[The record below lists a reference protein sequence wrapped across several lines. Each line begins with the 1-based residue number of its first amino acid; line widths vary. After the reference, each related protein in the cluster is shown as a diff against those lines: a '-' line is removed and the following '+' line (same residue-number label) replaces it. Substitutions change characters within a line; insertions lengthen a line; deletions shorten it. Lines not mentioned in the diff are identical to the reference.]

1 MISQFFIHRPKF
13 AFVIAIIITLAGSL
27 SIPILSVAE
36 FPEIAPPQISVSTS
50 YRGANAETVKSTI
63 AQTIESSVNGV
74 ENMLYMS
81 SSSANDGSYSLSVTF
96 AVGTDPD
103 MAQVNVQNRVTK
115 TMSKLPAEVQQAGV
129 EVEKVS
135 SSMLLV
141 VNVNSPDESFDSLFL
156 TNYANINIK
165 DSLARQPGVSKVQI
179 IGAMDYAMRIWL
191 NPDKMADLNITT
203 DDVITSI
210 REQNIQVAAGRIGAS
225 PTSKDQRFQYTLQTK
240 GRFQKSEEFAE
251 IIIRAN
257 ANGSKVL
264 LSDVARIELGS
275 SSYDAEGKFNTKPS
289 AIIAVYQSPGA
300 NALDVSKAI
309 RADLARLS
317 KSFPSD
323 VESVIAY
330 DTTEAVSASIAEV
343 IETLIIAIA
352 LVVLIVFIFL
362 QDVRSTLIP
371 AIAIPVSLIGTFSF
385 MLAIGMSINTISL
398 FALVLAIGI
407 VVDDAIVVVENVTR
421 LMKDEGLNSVEATE
435 KCMKEVTG
443 PIVATTLVLLAVFA
457 PTAVM
462 PGITG
467 QMYAQFS
474 ITICIAV
481 LISSVNALTLSP
493 ALAAT
498 LMRVPKEHKS
508 GPNFIFNKYFDKLT
522 DRYTRFV
529 RFLVRRLLLVGIVF
543 IGLLAALGYL
553 ASNTASG
560 FIPVEDKK
568 SFMVDIQLPDG
579 ASLNRTEKV
588 ISDLVTMTQAEPGV
602 ADVIHVSGFSILSG
616 SIASNGGL
624 LIVILENWEDRPSA
638 DMHQNVIVA
647 KLQAKYN
654 TLPSAKV
661 MAFALP
667 SIPGLGSTSGLSF
680 VLQDSQ
686 GRSSEQLSQVMGSFI
701 LTLNGLPE
709 VAFSFS
715 NFRSNVPQMYVDINR
730 KKAKDLGIP
739 LSVIFNTLQ
748 TQLGGYY
755 VNDFNRFGKVFSVM
769 VQADGQYRNSEKD
782 INKFFVRTKNND
794 MVPLSTLISISPIL
808 GPESVKQ
815 YNLFSSTDINI
826 FPAPGYS
833 TGDAITA
840 VENAVSSLPSGYT
853 YEWTGQTYQELK
865 AGNLAP
871 LIFALAF
878 LFTYLFLVAQY
889 ESWTI
894 PLAVMM
900 SVPLAIFGAY
910 IYLTIVGY
918 ELNLYAQI
926 GLVLLIGLS
935 CKSAILI
942 VEFAKELRESG
953 KSTLEAAVMAGKLR
967 FRAVLMTGLSFVLGV
982 VPLVIASGAGA
993 ESRKSLGYAVLGGMV
1008 ASVILA
1014 TILVPVFYTM
1024 MQKMRQKTKGIKE
1037 DDLSIEDQSMPIIDE
1052 KTNS

>member
-1 MISQFFIHRPKF
+1 MISKFFIHRPKF
-13 AFVIAIIITLAGSL
+13 AFVISIILTISGLL
-27 SIPILSVAE
+27 SIPMLSVAE

-50 YRGANAETVKSTI
+50 YRGANAETVKATI
-63 AQTIESSVNGV
+63 AQAIESSVNGV
-74 ENMLYMS
+74 EDMLYMS
-81 SSSANDGSYSLSVTF
+81 SSSANDGSYSLNITF
-96 AVGTDPD
+96 AVGTDAD

-115 TMSKLPAEVQQAGV
+115 SMAKLPSEVQQAGV
-129 EVEKVS
+129 SVDKVS
-135 SSMLLV
+135 PNMLLV
-141 VNVNSPDESFDSLFL
+141 ANLNSPDESFDSLFL

-191 NPDKMADLNITT
+191 NPNRMANLSVTT
-203 DDVITSI
+203 EDVIASI

-225 PTSKDQRFQYTLQTK
+225 PSSKDQRFQYTLQTR
-240 GRFQKSEEFAE
+240 GRFQTPEEFSE
-251 IIIRAN
+251 IMIRAN
-257 ANGSKVL
+257 PDGSKIFL
-264 LSDVARIELGS
+264 QDVARIELGS
-275 SSYDAEGKFNTKPS
+275 SSYDAEGKFNQKPS

-300 NALDVSKAI
+300 NALDVAESIKEEI
-309 RADLARLS
+309 ARLS
-317 KSFPSD
+317 VNFPKGIEA
-323 VESVIAY
+323 VVAY

-343 IETLIIAIA
+343 TETLFIAIG
-352 LVVLIVFIFL
+352 LVILIVFLFL
-362 QDVRSTLIP
+362 QDFRSTLIP
-371 AIAIPVSLIGTFSF
+371 AIAIPVSLIGTFAF

-407 VVDDAIVVVENVTR
+407 VVDDAIVVIENVTR
-421 LMKDEGLNSVEATE
+421 LMQDEGLSPVDATE
-435 KCMKEVTG
+435 KAMQEVTG
-443 PIVATTLVLLAVFA
+443 PIIATTLVLLAVFA

-498 LMRVPKEHKS
+498 VLKMPKQHTK
-508 GPNFIFNKYFDKLT
+508 GFHYQFNRLFDKLT
-522 DRYTRFV
+522 EKYSALV
-529 RFLVRRLLLVGIVF
+529 SKLVRRLLLVG
-543 IGLLAALGYL
+543 LAFTALMVAL
-553 ASNTASG
+553 AVLAINTPSG
-560 FIPVEDKK
+560 FIPLEDKK

-579 ASLNRTEKV
+579 ASLNRTEIV
-588 ISDLVTMTQAEPGV
+588 LEELVQMTLDEPGV
-602 ADVIHVSGFSILSG
+602 ADVIHVSGFSIMTG
-616 SIASNGGL
+616 SVASNGGL
-624 LIVILENWEDRPSA
+624 LIVTLDNWEDRPQK
-638 DMHQNVIVA
+638 DMHQNAIIA
-647 KLQAKYN
+647 RIQAKYN

-680 VLQDSQ
+680 VLQDTQ
-686 GRSSEQLSQVMGSFI
+686 GRSPEELSQVMGAFI
-701 LTLNGLPE
+701 LNLNSLPE
-709 VAFSFS
+709 VAYSFS

-730 KKAKDLGIP
+730 KKAKDLGVP

-748 TQLGGYY
+748 THLGGFY
-755 VNDFNRFGKVFSVM
+755 VNDFNRFGKVFNVM
-769 VQADGQYRNSEKD
+769 VQADSEFRDSQRD
-782 INKFFVRTKNND
+782 INHFYVRTKNNE
-794 MVPLSTLISISPIL
+794 MLPLATLVEITPIL

-815 YNLFSSTDINI
+815 YNLYNSTDINI
-826 FPAPGYS
+826 FPAEGYS
-833 TGDAITA
+833 TGEAIAA
-840 VENAVSSLPSGYT
+840 VERAVAELPSGYS
-853 YEWTGQTYQELK
+853 YEWTGQTFQELI

-894 PLAVMM
+894 PLAVML
-900 SVPLAIFGAY
+900 SVPLAIFGAFTYLY
-910 IYLTIVGY
+910 IMGM

-926 GLVLLIGLS
+926 GLVLLIGLAS
-935 CKSAILI
+935 KSAILI

-953 KSTLEAAVMAGKLR
+953 KSTIEAAVEAGKLR

-982 VPLVIASGAGA
+982 LPLIFASGAGA

-1024 MQKMRQKTKGIKE
+1024 MQTMREKAKGSSKEVSQQK
-1037 DDLSIEDQSMPIIDE
+1037 QSSLDKPQ
-1052 KTNS
+1052 

>member
-13 AFVIAIIITLAGSL
+13 AFVISIVLTLAGLL
-27 SIPILSVAE
+27 SIPMLSVAE

-50 YRGANAETVKSTI
+50 YRGANAETVKATV
-63 AQTIESSVNGV
+63 AQSIESSVNGV
-74 ENMLYMS
+74 EDMLYMS
-81 SSSANDGSYSLSVTF
+81 SSSANDGSYSLSITF
-96 AVGTDPD
+96 AVGTNSD

-115 TMSKLPAEVQQAGV
+115 AMAGLPAEVQQAGV
-129 EVEKVS
+129 SVDKVS

-141 VNVNSPDESFDSLFL
+141 ANLNSPDESFDSLFL

-165 DSLARQPGVSKVQI
+165 DALARQPGVSKVQI

-191 NPDKMADLNITT
+191 NPNQMADLNVTT
-203 DDVITSI
+203 EDVISAI

-225 PTSKDQRFQYTLQTK
+225 PTSKDQRFQYSLQTK
-240 GRFQKSEEFAE
+240 GRFQNAEEFAE
-251 IIIRAN
+251 IMIRAN
-257 ANGSKVL
+257 PDGSKVYL
-264 LSDVARIELGS
+264 DAVARIELGS
-275 SSYDAEGKFNTKPS
+275 ASYDAEGKFNHKPS
-289 AIIAVYQSPGA
+289 AIVAVYQSPGA
-300 NALDVSKAI
+300 NALDVAESIKKE
-309 RADLARLS
+309 LKRLS
-317 KSFPSD
+317 VNYPTGI
-323 VESVIAY
+323 ESVVAY

-343 IETLIIAIA
+343 IETLFIAVA
-352 LVVLIVFIFL
+352 LVIFIVFLFL

-371 AIAIPVSLIGTFSF
+371 AIAIPVSLIGTFAF

-407 VVDDAIVVVENVTR
+407 VVDDAIVVIENVTR
-421 LMKDEGLNSVEATE
+421 LMEDEGLSPVEATE
-435 KCMKEVTG
+435 KAMKEVTG
-443 PIVATTLVLLAVFA
+443 PVIATTLVLLAVFA

-474 ITICIAV
+474 ITICISV
-481 LISSVNALTLSP
+481 LISSINALTLSP

-498 LMRVPKEHKS
+498 LLKKPKKKTKGFH
-508 GPNFIFNKYFDKLT
+508 FLFNSYFDKLT
-522 DRYTRFV
+522 VRYTSLV
-529 RFLVRRLLLVGIVF
+529 SFLVRRLLLVGIVF
-543 IGLLAALGYL
+543 AALMAGLLTL
-553 ASNTASG
+553 ANTTPSG

-579 ASLNRTEKV
+579 ASLNRTEEV
-588 ISDLVTMTQAEPGV
+588 MDELVTIAREEAGV
-602 ADVIHVSGFSILSG
+602 ADVIHVSGFSIMTG
-616 SIASNGGL
+616 SVASNGGL
-624 LIVILENWEDRPSA
+624 LIITLDNWEERPEKN
-638 DMHQNVIVA
+638 MHQSAIIA
-647 KLQAKYN
+647 RLQGKFN

-667 SIPGLGSTSGLSF
+667 SIPGLGATSGLSF
-680 VLQDSQ
+680 VLQDTQ
-686 GRSSEQLSQVMGSFI
+686 GRSPEELSQVMGAFI
-701 LTLNGLPE
+701 LNLNSLPE

-748 TQLGGYY
+748 TNLGGYY
-755 VNDFNRFGKVFSVM
+755 VNDFNRFGKVFNVM
-769 VQADGQYRNSEKD
+769 LQADSEFRNSEKD
-782 INKFFVRTKNND
+782 INRFYVRTKNNE
-794 MVPLSTLISISPIL
+794 MVPLGTLIEITPIL

-815 YNLFSSTDINI
+815 YNLFNSTDINI
-826 FPAPGYS
+826 FPAPGFS
-833 TGDAITA
+833 SGDAIAA
-840 VENAVSSLPSGYT
+840 VERAVADLPSGYS

-871 LIFALAF
+871 FIFALAF
-878 LFTYLFLVAQY
+878 VFTYLFLVAQY

-894 PLAVMM
+894 PVAVML
-900 SVPLAIFGAY
+900 SVPLAILGAFT
-910 IYLTIVGY
+910 YLAIMGV

-926 GLVLLIGLS
+926 GLVLLIGLAS
-935 CKSAILI
+935 KSAILI

-953 KSTLEAAVMAGKLR
+953 RSTIDAAVEAGRLR

-982 VPLVIASGAGA
+982 IPLVLASGAGA

-1014 TILVPVFYTM
+1014 TVLVPIFYAM
-1024 MQKMRQKTKGIKE
+1024 MQKMREAAKKQE
-1037 DDLSIEDQSMPIIDE
+1037 D
-1052 KTNS
+1052 

>member
-13 AFVIAIIITLAGSL
+13 AFVIAIIITLAGAL

-36 FPEIAPPQISVSTS
+36 YPEIAPPQISVSTS
-50 YRGANAETVKSTI
+50 YRGANAETVKTTI
-63 AQTIESSVNGV
+63 AQSIESSVNGV

-81 SSSANDGSYSLSVTF
+81 STSSNDGSYTLNVTF
-96 AVGTDPD
+96 AVGTDAD

-115 TMSKLPAEVQQAGV
+115 TMAKLPAEVQQAGV

-141 VNVNSPDESFDSLFL
+141 ANINSPDGRFDSLFL
-156 TNYANINIK
+156 TNFANINIK
-165 DSLARQPGVSKVQI
+165 DSLARQAGVSKVKI

-191 NPDKMADLNITT
+191 NPNKMANLKITT
-203 DDVITSI
+203 EDVIASI

-251 IIIRAN
+251 IMIRAN
-257 ANGSKVL
+257 TDGSKVY

-300 NALDVSKAI
+300 NALEVSKAI
-309 RADLARLS
+309 KADLARLS
-317 KSFPSD
+317 KTFPAG
-323 VESVIAY
+323 VESVVAY
-330 DTTEAVSASIAEV
+330 DTTEAVSASIGEV

-371 AIAIPVSLIGTFSF
+371 AIAIPVSLVGTFAF
-385 MLAIGMSINTISL
+385 MLVIGMSINTISL

-421 LMKDEGLNSVEATE
+421 LMKEKGLSSVEATE
-435 KCMKEVTG
+435 QCMKEVTG
-443 PIVATTLVLLAVFA
+443 PIIATTLVLLAVFA

-481 LISSVNALTLSP
+481 LISSLNALTLSP

-508 GPNFIFNKYFDKLT
+508 GPSFLFNKYFDKLT
-522 DRYTRFV
+522 DRYTRLV
-529 RFLVRRLLLVGIVF
+529 SFLVRRLLLVGVLF
-543 IGLLAALGYL
+543 IALLATLGFL

-560 FIPVEDKK
+560 FIPIEDKK

-579 ASLNRTEKV
+579 ASLNRTEEV
-588 ISDLVTMTQAEPGV
+588 ITELVGITQNEPGV
-602 ADVIHVSGFSILSG
+602 SDVIHVSGFSILTG
-616 SIASNGGL
+616 SVASNGGL
-624 LIVILENWEDRPSA
+624 LIVTLDDWDDRPSA
-638 DMHQNVIVA
+638 ALHQNAIIA
-647 KLQAKYN
+647 SLQMKYN

-667 SIPGLGSTSGLSF
+667 SIPGLGNTSGLSF
-680 VLQDSQ
+680 VLQDTQ
-686 GRSSEQLSQVMGSFI
+686 GRTSEQLSQVMGSFI

-709 VAFSFS
+709 ITYAFS

-730 KKAKDLGIP
+730 KKAKDLGIS

-755 VNDFNRFGKVFSVM
+755 VNDFNRFGKVFNVM
-769 VQADGQYRNSEKD
+769 VQADQQYRNSDRD
-782 INKFFVRTKNND
+782 INQFFVRTKNND
-794 MVPLSTLISISPIL
+794 MVPLSTLVTISPIL

-826 FPAPGYS
+826 FPASGFS
-833 TGDAITA
+833 TGDAIAA
-840 VENAVSSLPSGYT
+840 VENAVSTLPPGYA

-871 LIFALAF
+871 FIFALAF

-894 PLAVMM
+894 PLAVMF
-900 SVPLAIFGAY
+900 SVPLAILGAY

-942 VEFAKELRESG
+942 VEFAKELREGG
-953 KSTLEAAVMAGKLR
+953 KSTLDAAVMAGKLR

-982 VPLVIASGAGA
+982 IPLVLATGAGA

-1037 DDLSIEDQSMPIIDE
+1037 DDSLIEDLSQPVDDH
-1052 KTNS
+1052 KA

>member
-13 AFVIAIIITLAGSL
+13 AFVISIVLTLAGLL
-27 SIPILSVAE
+27 SIPMLSVAE

-50 YRGANAETVKSTI
+50 YRGANAETVKATV
-63 AQTIESSVNGV
+63 AQSIESSVNGV
-74 ENMLYMS
+74 EDMLYMS
-81 SSSANDGSYSLSVTF
+81 SSSANDGSYSLDITF
-96 AVGTDPD
+96 AVGTNDD

-115 TMSKLPAEVQQAGV
+115 AMAGLPAEVQQAGV
-129 EVEKVS
+129 SVDKVS

-141 VNVNSPDESFDSLFL
+141 ANLNSPDESFDSLFL

-165 DSLARQPGVSKVQI
+165 DALARQPGVSKVQI

-191 NPDKMADLNITT
+191 NPNQMADLNVTT
-203 DDVITSI
+203 EDVISAI

-225 PTSKDQRFQYTLQTK
+225 PTSKDQRFQYSLQTK
-240 GRFQKSEEFAE
+240 GRFQSAEEFAE
-251 IIIRAN
+251 IMIRAN
-257 ANGSKVL
+257 PDGSKVYL
-264 LSDVARIELGS
+264 DAVARIELGS
-275 SSYDAEGKFNTKPS
+275 ASYDAEGKFNHKPS

-300 NALDVSKAI
+300 NALDVAESIKKE
-309 RADLARLS
+309 LKRLS
-317 KSFPSD
+317 VNYPTGI
-323 VESVIAY
+323 ESIVAY
-330 DTTEAVSASIAEV
+330 DTTEAVSASITEV
-343 IETLIIAIA
+343 VETLFIAVA
-352 LVVLIVFIFL
+352 LVIFIVFLFL

-371 AIAIPVSLIGTFSF
+371 AIAIPVSLIGTFAF

-407 VVDDAIVVVENVTR
+407 VVDDAIVVIENVTR
-421 LMKDEGLNSVEATE
+421 LMEDEGLSPVEATE
-435 KCMKEVTG
+435 KAMKEVTG
-443 PIVATTLVLLAVFA
+443 PVIATTLVLLAVFA

-474 ITICIAV
+474 ITICISV
-481 LISSVNALTLSP
+481 LISSINALTLSP

-498 LMRVPKEHKS
+498 LLKKPKKQSRGFH
-508 GPNFIFNKYFDKLT
+508 FLFNTYFDKLT
-522 DRYTRFV
+522 VRYTSLV
-529 RFLVRRLLLVGIVF
+529 SFLVRRLLLVGVVF
-543 IGLLAALGYL
+543 GVLMVGLITLA
-553 ASNTASG
+553 NTTPSG

-579 ASLNRTEKV
+579 ASLNRTEEV
-588 ISDLVTMTQAEPGV
+588 IDELVSIAREEAGV
-602 ADVIHVSGFSILSG
+602 ADVIHVSGFSIMTG
-616 SIASNGGL
+616 SVASNGGL
-624 LIVILENWEDRPSA
+624 LIITLDNWEERSEKN
-638 DMHQNVIVA
+638 MHQSAVIA
-647 KLQAKYN
+647 RLQGKFN

-667 SIPGLGSTSGLSF
+667 SIPGLGATSGLSF
-680 VLQDSQ
+680 VLQDTQ
-686 GRSSEQLSQVMGSFI
+686 GRSPEELSQVMGAFI
-701 LTLNGLPE
+701 LNLNSLPE

-748 TQLGGYY
+748 TNLGGYY
-755 VNDFNRFGKVFSVM
+755 VNDFNRFGKVFNVM
-769 VQADGQYRNSEKD
+769 LQADSQFRNSEKD
-782 INKFFVRTKNND
+782 INRFYVRTKNNE
-794 MVPLSTLISISPIL
+794 MVPLSTLIEITPIL

-815 YNLFSSTDINI
+815 YNLFNSTDINI
-826 FPAPGYS
+826 FPAPGFS
-833 TGDAITA
+833 TGDAIAA
-840 VENAVSSLPSGYT
+840 VERATAELPSGYS

-871 LIFALAF
+871 FIFALAF
-878 LFTYLFLVAQY
+878 VFTYLFLVAQY

-894 PLAVMM
+894 PAAVML
-900 SVPLAIFGAY
+900 SVPLAILGAFT
-910 IYLTIVGY
+910 YLAIMGV

-926 GLVLLIGLS
+926 GLVLLIGLAS
-935 CKSAILI
+935 KSAILI

-953 KSTLEAAVMAGKLR
+953 KSTIDAAVEAGRLR

-982 VPLVIASGAGA
+982 IPLVLASGAGA

-1014 TILVPVFYTM
+1014 TVLVPVFYTM
-1024 MQKMRQKTKGIKE
+1024 MQKMREAAKKQE
-1037 DDLSIEDQSMPIIDE
+1037 D
-1052 KTNS
+1052 